1 MARKGREACLW
12 KARRRRGTLHWV
24 ARRGRKA
31 SHREA
36 RRRKGTF
43 HWMIRFEKGACH
55 WMARRRGAC
64 HWRRERRRHLLEAIK
79 QLILGSPAPRPL
91 LVSRTSVPRLE
102 RRTKVVLSSWMARR
116 R

>member
-43 HWMIRFEKGACH
+43 HWMIRFEKGASH
-55 WMARRRGAC
+55 WMARRGGAC
-64 HWRRERRRHLLEAIK
+64 HWRRERRRPLWRAMKELV
-79 QLILGSPAPRPL
+79 LSSPAPRPL
-91 LVSRTSVPRLE
+91 LVSRTSVSRLW
-102 RRTKVVLSSWMARR
+102 RRTQVVLSSWMARR